1 MTTNMREAKR
11 WPGSEWLKD
20 RPRWLEHTY
29 AFTVKAVT
37 AMYPA
42 MKRVAPGL
50 THKVMI
56 AGEKAAKG
64 YLFNC
69 QMCGQCILHS
79 TGMTCPM
86 NCPKNLRNGPCGGVR
101 PNGHCEVIPEMK
113 CVWVQAWERNTRM
126 TIYPNDIHEIQAP
139 LNRALKDTPAWA
151 NMVEG
156 VDAAHPKGWDAAVA
170 AHAAAR
176 QAGG

>member
-1 MTTNMREAKR
+1 MTMNMREGKR

-29 AFTVKAVT
+29 AFAVKAVAAAFPT
-37 AMYPA
+37 

-50 THKVMI
+50 TNKFMI
-56 AGEKAAKG
+56 AGEEIGKG

-101 PNGHCEVIPEMK
+101 PDGHCEVIPERM
-113 CVWVQAWERNTRM
+113 CVWVQAWERNKHM
-126 TIYPNDIHEIQAP
+126 TIYPSDIHEIQAP
-139 LNRALKDTPAWA
+139 LNRPLKDTSAWV
-151 NMVEG
+151 NMAEG
-156 VDAAHPKGWDAAVA
+156 IDVVYPKGWRAAIE
-170 AHAAAR
+170 AR
-176 QAGG
+176 SASEGQRE